1 MNTEKNPI
9 LGHSWAITGSPLK
22 FAWGLNLQCRNTY
35 HSLMLKVSVARE
47 HNNLDWYPIAQR
59 IDPLISW
66 FKKYLS

>member
-1 MNTEKNPI
+1 MNVEKNLI
-9 LGHSWAITGSPLK
+9 CRHSWAIMCSPLK
-22 FAWGLNLQCRNTY
+22 FAWDLNLQYRNTY

-47 HNNLDWYPIAQR
+47 HNSQYWYPIPKR